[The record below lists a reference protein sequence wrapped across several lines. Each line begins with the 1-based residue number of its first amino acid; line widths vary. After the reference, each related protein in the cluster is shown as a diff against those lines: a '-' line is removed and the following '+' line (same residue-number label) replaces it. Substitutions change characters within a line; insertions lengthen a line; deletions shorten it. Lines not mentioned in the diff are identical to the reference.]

1 MKRIVAL
8 TICLL
13 MVFLCFAPSV
23 SAIQPENTQTEV
35 LENGDSLVSGIG
47 DPLLTAAPEDT
58 PAATFLNLI
67 RFLKRLIYFFT
78 GTKTTVEKSKYLRYY
93 DQNGVLLWEATLT
106 AEFAYSSKQVRCKDA
121 RLSFVSLDRNWT
133 FSSRQTEKAGDTAIG
148 TISVKQ
154 MKLGVPLQTIT
165 RTITLTCDSNGNIN

>member
-1 MKRIVAL
+1 MKRIITL

-13 MVFLCFAPSV
+13 MVFLCFAPAV
-23 SAIQPENTQTEV
+23 SAIQSENTQTEV

-58 PAATFLNLI
+58 PSATFSNLI
-67 RFLKRLIYFFT
+67 RFLKRLIFFFT
-78 GTKTTVEKSKYLRYY
+78 GTKTVEKSKYLRYY

-106 AEFAYSSKQVRCKDA
+106 AEFAYSSKQVRCEDA
-121 RLSFVSLDRNWT
+121 RLSFVSLDWDWT
-133 FSSRQTEKAGDTAIG
+133 LVSRQTEKTGDTALG

-154 MKLGVPLQTIT
+154 TKLGVPLQTIT
-165 RTITLTCDSNGNIN
+165 RTLTLTCDSNGNVR

>member
-1 MKRIVAL
+1 MKRFMTSVL
-8 TICLL
+8 CLIL
-13 MVFLCFAPSV
+13 LFLLITPAV

-58 PAATFLNLI
+58 PAATLSNLI
-67 RFLKRLIYFFT
+67 RFLKRLIFFFT
-78 GTKTTVEKSKYLRYY
+78 GTKTVEKSKYLRYY

-106 AEFAYSSKQVRCKDA
+106 AEFAYSSKQVQCEDA
-121 RLSFVSLDRNWT
+121 RLSFVSLDWDWT
-133 FSSRQTEKAGDTAIG
+133 LVSRQTVKTGDTALG

-154 MKLGVPLQTIT
+154 TKLGVPLQTIT
-165 RTITLTCDSNGNIN
+165 RTITLTCDSNGNVN

>member
-1 MKRIVAL
+1 MRIAAVKRIVAL

-47 DPLLTAAPEDT
+47 DPLLTTAPEDT
-58 PAATFLNLI
+58 PAATFSNLI

-78 GTKTTVEKSKYLRYY
+78 GTKTVEKTKYLRYY

-106 AEFAYSSKQVRCKDA
+106 AEFAYSSKQVRCEDA
-121 RLSFVSLDRNWT
+121 GCLLFHWIGIGRSYPDR
-133 FSSRQTEKAGDTAIG
+133 RKKQAILRW
-148 TISVKQ
+148 V
-154 MKLGVPLQTIT
+154 
-165 RTITLTCDSNGNIN
+165 RFW

>member
-47 DPLLTAAPEDT
+47 DPLLNAAPEDT
-58 PAATFLNLI
+58 PAATFSNVI

-78 GTKTTVEKSKYLRYY
+78 GTKTVEKSKYLRYY

-106 AEFAYSSKQVRCKDA
+106 AEFVYSSKQVRCEDA
-121 RLSFVSLDRNWT
+121 RLSFVSLDRDWT
-133 FSSRQTEKAGDTAIG
+133 LSSRQTEKVGDTALG

-154 MKLGVPLQTIT
+154 TKLGIPLQTIT
-165 RTITLTCDSNGNIN
+165 RTITLACDSNGNVR